1 METGA
6 RLHNG
11 TPRYWTIRTYRSDSV
26 YAAMQ
31 SNNWAVM
38 CTKRL
43 YKLIQTETG
52 ALMRKQRP
60 NVTPGQKLDIAQR
73 RVQGQRVKQIAG
85 DMGLSPSTV
94 AHQLVRPEV
103 KSLMTSLRDHY
114 GEQIQRSFG
123 ALIARLETG
132 ITDQD
137 SQNWLECG
145 DRLLRVIE
153 QGDRAAS
160 RLPDV
165 ASGPPGGSMVELL
178 QLYQSLMHGGA

>member
-1 METGA
+1 MPLCNPTTGQLCA
-6 RLHNG
+6 R
-11 TPRYWTIRTYRSDSV
+11 S
-26 YAAMQ
+26 
-31 SNNWAVM
+31 
-38 CTKRL
+38 L

-94 AHQLVRPEV
+94 GHQLARTEV
-103 KSLMTSLRDHY
+103 KSLMTSLRDQY
-114 GEQIQRSFG
+114 AEQIQRSFG

-137 SQNWLECG
+137 
-145 DRLLRVIE
+145 
-153 QGDRAAS
+153 
-160 RLPDV
+160 
-165 ASGPPGGSMVELL
+165 
-178 QLYQSLMHGGA
+178 